1 MSENKNARELFGDAL
16 AEAML
21 NKYDA
26 EIVATSESADCT
38 EEHQKRMTALVESR
52 RIRKKSFSKRI
63 ISGILAASILL
74 FSGITVY
81 AYGGSIGGFFERV
94 YNGFVEITY
103 GDSEINTLDRIY
115 ESYELS
121 YVPAGYEQIFGL
133 DNAMVNKKE
142 WRNETGEH
150 VIFTQTVLDSVFT
163 FEDGERESFE
173 YRGREIFFCRCD
185 SCYVYIWND
194 GKYFMS
200 IDSSVDLGTNEL
212 FTMIDGIRGTGL

>member
-1 MSENKNARELFGDAL
+1 MSKNDRSLLGDAL
-16 AEAML
+16 SEAML

-26 EIVATSESADCT
+26 EIGSTSESVDCT
-38 EEHQKRMTALVESR
+38 EEHDRRMKMLIESNCVR
-52 RIRKKSFSKRI
+52 RKGFSKRVI
-63 ISGILAASILL
+63 GGILAASLLL

-94 YNGFVEITY
+94 YDGFVEITY

-142 WRNETGEH
+142 WRNDAGEH

-163 FEDGERESFE
+163 FEEGERESFE

-212 FTMIDGIRGTGL
+212 FAIIDGIRGKGL